1 MAMPSGN
8 SVIPRKMQFSNGGDA
23 HAQRQWFPDERD
35 GFIYW
40 LKGEFAAANAII
52 DSLCEHLRTTSEP
65 GEYDMVVGCI
75 QQRRCNWTP
84 VLYLQQYFSVAEI
97 NLALQQV
104 AWRKQPR
111 HFDQP
116 KPVEKDF
123 KKQTFGYRQVQKLEN
138 MRENH
143 SSSAQ
148 YLSPVAKAQKTEE
161 ESTKRE
167 EVKQKTEVQVLHGN
181 ALSVLPENDAGQDA
195 TPNQEG
201 TQKSVP
207 IPKVFEFN
215 ELCNGKTVNVV
226 DGLKLYDD
234 LFENSE
240 ISTLV
245 AAANEWRISGQKG
258 EFQGE

>member
-8 SVIPRKMQFSNGGDA
+8 SVIPRKMQFPNGGDA
-23 HAQRQWFPDERD
+23 HSQRQWFPDERD

-65 GEYDMVVGCI
+65 GEYDMVIGCI

-84 VLYLQQYFSVAEI
+84 VLYLQQYFSVTEI

-123 KKQTFGYRQVQKLEN
+123 KKPAFGYRQVQKLEN
-138 MRENH
+138 IRENH
-143 SSSAQ
+143 SSAQ
-148 YLSPVAKAQKTEE
+148 YMSPGTKSEKTEE
-161 ESTKRE
+161 EPTKSE
-167 EVKQKTEVQVLHGN
+167 EVKQKTGVQVPHGN
-181 ALSVLPENDAGQDA
+181 GSNFLPEK
-195 TPNQEG
+195 EG
-201 TQKSVP
+201 NTNFCGPMIVTTFLGIYVFLTYSYVP
-207 IPKVFEFN
+207 V
-215 ELCNGKTVNVV
+215 L
-226 DGLKLYDD
+226 
-234 LFENSE
+234 
-240 ISTLV
+240 
-245 AAANEWRISGQKG
+245 
-258 EFQGE
+258 

>member
-8 SVIPRKMQFSNGGDA
+8 SVIPRKMQFPNGGDA
-23 HAQRQWFPDERD
+23 HSQRQWFPDERD

-65 GEYDMVVGCI
+65 GEYDMVIGCI

-123 KKQTFGYRQVQKLEN
+123 KKPAFGYRQVQKLEN
-138 MRENH
+138 IRENH

-148 YLSPVAKAQKTEE
+148 YMSPGTKSEKTEE
-161 ESTKRE
+161 EPTKSE
-167 EVKQKTEVQVLHGN
+167 EVKQKTGVQVPHGN
-181 ALSVLPENDAGQDA
+181 GSNFLPEK
-195 TPNQEG
+195 EG
-201 TQKSVP
+201 NTNFCGPMIVTTFLGIYVFLTYSYVP
-207 IPKVFEFN
+207 V
-215 ELCNGKTVNVV
+215 L
-226 DGLKLYDD
+226 
-234 LFENSE
+234 
-240 ISTLV
+240 
-245 AAANEWRISGQKG
+245 
-258 EFQGE
+258 